1 MAKKLHFDKAAEKE
15 ATDIGTKFMHSSDV
29 VGDMSRA
36 YGRDLSSV
44 RIHTDESAARGAA
57 ERGVDAFSTGKDVF
71 FGRGA
76 FDRNDPASRGLLAH
90 ELSHSMQQGV
100 GSEGGAMAQSAPM
113 GAAQG
118 GLLDWFRGLFGKKK
132 KPEPEPDPEPEIDIS
147 EPELVTGPFNV
158 SVKNDTGD
166 ETTRSFQDSRSYAL
180 NQMVQNASREQLQD
194 PILRQLVIDDYNAN
208 MNSRLRA
215 MNHLPKDEMD
225 SQAFRRGAGELST
238 MNKML
243 SSMLPKDFDKQ
254 VMRAQKRG
262 GLDAATQFIGD
273 SLEGNTDVMDF
284 IGALAPSFE
293 GVDNYADPAA
303 RSTMMMNN
311 LLLRN
316 VNGQVAKRY
325 GMAQRARADV
335 LKKRGKSN
343 KEIDDDL
350 AKTVDNGDLLR
361 SMKLQKEFNTG
372 KSAGANRLR
381 SLFLNRLRGR
391 H

>member
-15 ATDIGTKFMHSSDV
+15 ATDIGARFMHSSDV

-76 FDRNDPASRGLLAH
+76 FDRSDPASRGLLAH

-100 GSEGGAMAQSAPM
+100 GGEGGAMAQSAPM

-118 GLLDWFRGLFGKKK
+118 GLLDWFRSKFGKKK
-132 KPEPEPDPEPEIDIS
+132 KPEPEPEPEMEIS
-147 EPELVTGPFNV
+147 EPELVTGPIREHTT
-158 SVKNDTGD
+158 NDKGD
-166 ETTRSFQDSRSYAL
+166 VVVRTFQNSRSHAL
-180 NQMVQNASREQLQD
+180 NQMLQGATREQLQN
-194 PILRQLVIDDYNAN
+194 PMLRRLVIEDYNTN
-208 MNSRLRA
+208 MNSRLRSL
-215 MNHLPKDEMD
+215 NSLSKTQMD
-225 SQAFRRGAGELST
+225 SEAFRNGAGEL
-238 MNKML
+238 NNLNIML
-243 SSMLPKDFDKQ
+243 SSMLPEDFDQQ
-254 VMRAQKRG
+254 VMSAQKTG

-273 SLEGNTDVMDF
+273 SVEGNTDVMDF

-293 GVDNYADPAA
+293 GVDNYADPEA

-311 LLLRN
+311 LLLRT
-316 VNGQVAKRY
+316 VNGEVAKRY
-325 GMAQRARADV
+325 GMAQRARANV
-335 LKKRGKSN
+335 LKKQGKN
-343 KEIDDDL
+343 NAEISADI
-350 AKTVDNGDLLR
+350 AKTVDNGDVMR

-372 KSAGANRLR
+372 KSAGASRLR
-381 SLFLNRLRGR
+381 NLFLNRLRGG